1 MTTPT
6 RRTRHV
12 ERKRRTGPFVKY
24 VGTAAKRTIT
34 SAQWR
39 QLGIELKDAKAGHQ
53 WSEANDYLVESA
65 QFSDEQLDY
74 LLIDD
79 VGPNGQ
85 HDFIEVDYDEDH
97 DLVQM
102 VR

>member
-6 RRTRHV
+6 HRRRSVT
-12 ERKRRTGPFVKY
+12 KKGRTGPFVKY
-24 VGTAAKRTIT
+24 VGTAAKRTIAA
-34 SAQWR
+34 SDWR
-39 QLGIELKDAKAGHQ
+39 QLGFTATRGHE

-85 HDFIEVDYDEDH
+85 HDFIEADYDEDH
-97 DLVQM
+97 DLVQ
-102 VR
+102 VAR